1 MSGETS
7 VLARSDALDRS
18 MVKPVPP
25 RVGCSLVRTSST
37 TASGGASERSRR
49 PNSSTAPAVPSTSAS
64 TPSPVFVT
72 EPVSSSSEAVT

>member
-7 VLARSDALDRS
+7 VLPRPPPLDSS

-37 TASGGASERSRR
+37 TASGGASVRSRR
-49 PNSSTAPAVPSTSAS
+49 PNSSTASAVPSTSAS

-72 EPVSSSSEAVT
+72 VPVSISSEAVT